1 MGSIEFIRLNTGERT
16 TIETD
21 GTMIKDQVE
30 PPKLEWCDKCQSWQ
44 DMQFGQFEKHD
55 GISTLWYCVGCK

>member
-21 GTMIKDQVE
+21 GTMIKDQTE
-30 PPKLEWCDKCQSWQ
+30 PPKLEWCDKCQSWKTFA
-44 DMQFGQFEKHD
+44 FGQYEQND
-55 GISTLWYCVGCK
+55 GIRTLWFCEVCK